1 MTDELR
7 ALMNEICAE
16 LQSAGF
22 TKIPPADRRDHLTFI
37 DTEKYDSATVHKE
50 GRTIDVDVCG
60 THNEKIEPVSVYV
73 RSLAWS
79 HNSTIYEQCLDV
91 KISWKFS
98 EKKRKRLLDEV
109 IKHYIKS

>member
-1 MTDELR
+1 MTNELS
-7 ALMNEICAE
+7 ALMNEMYVE
-16 LQSAGF
+16 LQNAGF
-22 TKIPPADRRDHLTFI
+22 TKISAADRRDHLTFI
-37 DTEKYDSATVHKE
+37 DAEKYDSATVHRE

-79 HNSTIYEQCLDV
+79 HNSTVYRQCMGV

-98 EKKRKRLLDEV
+98 EKKRKNLLRAV
-109 IKHYIKS
+109 IEHYRKS